1 LYLLNK
7 ILLKENEKNEDKNL
21 WFQHLDN
28 QRLLV

>member
-7 ILLKENEKNEDKNL
+7 ILLKENEKNQYKKQ

-28 QRLLV
+28 QCLLV